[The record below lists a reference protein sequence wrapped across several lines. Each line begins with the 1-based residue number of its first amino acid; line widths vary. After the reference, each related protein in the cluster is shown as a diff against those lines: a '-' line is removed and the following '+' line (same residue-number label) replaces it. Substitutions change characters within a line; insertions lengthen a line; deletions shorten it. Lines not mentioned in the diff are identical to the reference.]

1 MSPPPEALMALVDD
15 LRSRDPVVRDTGAF
29 TSLAALA
36 VEGRLDRHLVEL
48 GVRAMALLRD
58 DEVQARTFGALLLAL
73 LADRDNMTGAAT
85 DAAVH
90 AWVAGMVGW
99 YAHEPDTRG
108 WDPDLGWLHA
118 VAHGSDAIG
127 ELAMSPRLGRT
138 MLIDLLHLLVSRT
151 ISPTTVHWVQ
161 DEDDRVAIAM
171 MSVLGRNLL
180 AVADVTPELA
190 RLGDTWRTAPSG
202 PIPAQVDNA
211 VRLART
217 LHLQLTLGVRVSP
230 GAEVVHPAARDVALR
245 ELGSALADMHWFY
258 GRPT

>member
-1 MSPPPEALMALVDD
+1 MSPPPEALLSLVDD
-15 LRSRDPVVRDTGAF
+15 LRSPDPVVRDTGAF

-48 GVRAMALLRD
+48 GVQAMALLRD

-73 LADRDNMTGAAT
+73 LVDRDNMTGAAT

-90 AWVAGMVGW
+90 AWVASLVGW
-99 YAHEPDTRG
+99 YADEPDTRG
-108 WDPDLGWLHA
+108 WDPRLGWLHA

-127 ELAMSPRLGRT
+127 ELAVSPRLGRT

-151 ISPTTVHWVQ
+151 IAPTTVHWVQ

-180 AVADVTPELA
+180 AVGDVVPELA
-190 RLGDTWRTAPSG
+190 RLGDAWRSAPSG
-202 PIPAQVDNA
+202 PVPAQVDNA

-217 LHLQLTLGVRVSP
+217 LHLQLTLGVRTSP
-230 GAEVVHPAARDVALR
+230 EAEVVHPAVRDVALR
-245 ELGSALADMHWFY
+245 ELGGSLADLHWFY
-258 GRPT
+258 GRPS

>member
-1 MSPPPEALMALVDD
+1 MSAPPEELLSLVDD
-15 LRSRDPVVRDTGAF
+15 LRSPDPVVRDTGAF

-36 VEGRLDRHLVEL
+36 VEGRLDKHLVEL
-48 GVRAMALLRD
+48 GVRGMGLLRD
-58 DEVQARTFGALLLAL
+58 EEVQARTFGALLLAL

-90 AWVAGMVGW
+90 VWVASLVGW
-99 YAHEPDTRG
+99 YADEPDTRG
-108 WDPDLGWLHA
+108 WDPQLGWLHA

-138 MLIDLLHLLVSRT
+138 MLIDLLHLLVNRT
-151 ISPTTVHWVQ
+151 VAPTTVHWVQ
-161 DEDDRVAIAM
+161 DEDDRVAIAV
-171 MSVLGRNLL
+171 MSVLSRNLL
-180 AVADVTPELA
+180 AVADVVPELT

-217 LHLQLTLGVRVSP
+217 LHLQLTLGVRTTP
-230 GAEVVHPAARDVALR
+230 EADVVHPAVRDVALH
-245 ELGSALADMHWFY
+245 ELGGALADMHWFY
-258 GRPT
+258 GRPS